1 MSAYERKMKTLK
13 NIKRFELLN
22 RFVCYACV
30 VPFFYATSCISQ
42 HKSVSW
48 GTKLA
53 AGGFVASVAG
63 VLALKT
69 KEEKTEQEISK
80 ILEKR
85 REQRC

>member
-1 MSAYERKMKTLK
+1 MSAYERKLKTLK
-13 NIKRFELLN
+13 NIKKFELIN
-22 RFVCYACV
+22 RLVCYACV

-42 HKSVSW
+42 HKSMSL

-53 AGGFVASVAG
+53 AGGFVASIAG

-69 KEEKTEQEISK
+69 KEEKTEQEIQK

-85 REQRC
+85 REQHC